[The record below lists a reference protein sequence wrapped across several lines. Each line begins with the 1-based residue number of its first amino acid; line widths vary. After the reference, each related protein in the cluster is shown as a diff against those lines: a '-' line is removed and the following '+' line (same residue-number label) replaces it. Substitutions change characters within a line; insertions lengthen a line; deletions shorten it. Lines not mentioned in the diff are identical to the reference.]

1 MKKTCD
7 EVILLLNQ
15 RDITSKLS
23 SSTLELA
30 DTEARGSLISSLN
43 NFDQEGS
50 SVFVFFFNFRQYVW
64 WFLAKYLG

>member
-43 NFDQEGS
+43 NFDQEGTS
-50 SVFVFFFNFRQYVW
+50 QLFGVRVFRN
-64 WFLAKYLG
+64 